1 MVGTVESINTG
12 AKTMRKIEKQ
22 TLEAIKAN
30 RNFKSG
36 NTEVRS
42 GTVYLHGNKIA
53 ERQGNRL
60 ILDTVTLHR
69 WPTVTTRS
77 RLNALGFSVCQRNY
91 EQIIDCDTVE
101 L

>member
-1 MVGTVESINTG
+1 
-12 AKTMRKIEKQ
+12 MRKIEKQ
-22 TLEAIKAN
+22 ALEAIKAN

-36 NTEVRS
+36 NTEVVGRV
-42 GTVYLHGNKIA
+42 VYLHGNKIA
-53 ERQGNRL
+53 ERRGNRL
-60 ILDTVTLHR
+60 ILDTATLHR

-77 RLNALGFSVCQRNY
+77 RLNALGFSVFQRND

>member
-1 MVGTVESINTG
+1 
-12 AKTMRKIEKQ
+12 MRKIEKQ

-36 NTEVRS
+36 NTEVQ
-42 GTVYLHGNKIA
+42 GGVVYLHGNRIA
-53 ERQGNRL
+53 YRDGGNL
-60 ILDTVTLHR
+60 VMDTATLHR

-91 EQIIDCDTVE
+91 QQVVDCDTVE

>member
-1 MVGTVESINTG
+1 MQ
-12 AKTMRKIEKQ
+12 KIERQ

-36 NTEVRS
+36 NTEVRE
-42 GTVYLHGNKIA
+42 GVVYMHGNRIA
-53 ERQGNRL
+53 ERRGNKL
-60 ILDTVTLHR
+60 TLDVETLHS

-77 RLNALGFSVCQRNY
+77 RLNALGFSVNQRNY
-91 EQIIDCDTVE
+91 EQIINCDTVN